1 MINNVSWK
9 KVVPHL
15 IAIAVFLLVSVFFCK
30 PVLEGKVLYQSD
42 MIGTRGMVQNSL
54 EYHEKYGTYP
64 LWNPNLFSGMPN
76 YQVLIK
82 VKSALPNM
90 HKVFSLGLPDPISF
104 FFAACLC
111 FYILCMVFGVNSI
124 VAIFGAL
131 AYAFAAYNPVI
142 IVVGHVT
149 KMLAIAYMPLLLAG
163 ILLVYQKKY
172 WLGLALTTFGAYM
185 EVSANHPQVNYYL
198 LIMIAAITVGYLI
211 KWIKAKEYKH
221 IGIAALIVIISGA
234 VGAAVSAT
242 LLMTTKEYA
251 QYTMRGGKNIDIKG
265 NSVRAAKTNGLDA
278 NYAFSYSMNMAEP
291 LVMMMPKAFGESSG
305 KTLGADSKTAE
316 KLSSI
321 GVPESQADQF
331 AANLPAYWGGMSTP
345 GEMTAG
351 PPYSGAIVCIL
362 ALLGFVLVKGPLRWG
377 LLAAAVIGIVLS
389 WGKYFPGV
397 NLFLLEHLPLYNKFR
412 APSMALVIDQ
422 FVLPVMAVL
431 AAQFLFFTKDCK
443 TIVKDN
449 FKKISYTLG
458 GLILFLLLLYIGMSY
473 VSPGDSFIAEQLK
486 ANNMQDEMVRAI
498 FSGLQ
503 SDRKAMFGA
512 QVLRTAGFALFLLV
526 VLWLFV
532 KNIIKP
538 IVAILAIIAVSTI
551 DLLAFDAKYMND
563 DNYVTADDMQSQ
575 SFQPTPIDEQ
585 ILKDKDPDFRVF
597 NMAADTYNESRTSY
611 YFKSVGGY
619 NPAKLRLYQDVIERY
634 LSGRPDSGVLNAL
647 NTKYIIAQN
656 PNAQSPVLIP
666 NPSAYGSVWFV
677 KHIKVVKDDVDELQ
691 AIGATRL
698 KDTAV
703 VQQSFA
709 ANAGAP
715 QWDSTAIIK
724 LTQFDNDTMRY
735 ESNSA
740 SPQFAVFSEIYYPA
754 GWNAYIDGKKADYVK
769 ADYMLRGLSVPAG
782 NHKITFIF
790 EPETYKRGNQI
801 SFTASILVYVFTF
814 GGFFMAWYD
823 KRKKKVS
830 A

>member
-1 MINNVSWK
+1 MINNISWK

-15 IAIAVFLLVSVFFCK
+15 IAIAVFLLVSVLLCK
-30 PVLEGKVLYQSD
+30 PALEGKVLYQSD
-42 MIGTRGMVQNSL
+42 MVGAKGMIQNSL
-54 EYHEKYGTYP
+54 EYHDKYGTYP

-76 YQVLIK
+76 YQVLIQ

-90 HKVFSLGLPDPISF
+90 HKVFSLGLPDPMSY

-111 FYILCMVFGVNSI
+111 FYILCMVFGINSI

-131 AYAFAAYNPVI
+131 AYAFASYNPVI
-142 IVVGHVT
+142 IVVGHIT

-163 ILLVYQKKY
+163 ILLVYRKKY
-172 WLGLALTTFGAYM
+172 WLGLAVTTFGAYM
-185 EVSANHPQVNYYL
+185 EVSANHPQISYYL
-198 LIMIAAITVGYLI
+198 LIVIAAITAGYLV
-211 KWIKAKEYKH
+211 KWIKSKEYKH
-221 IGIAALIVIISGA
+221 IGIAALIVIVSGA

-251 QYTMRGGKNIDIKG
+251 QYTMRGGKNLEIKG
-265 NSVRAAKTNGLDA
+265 NTVEAAKTTGLDDS
-278 NYAFSYSMNMAEP
+278 YAFSYSMSMAEP

-305 KTLGADSKTAE
+305 KTLGADSKTAQ
-316 KLSSI
+316 KLSSL

-331 AANLPAYWGGMSTP
+331 AGNLPAYWGGMSGP

-397 NLFLLEHLPLYNKFR
+397 NLFLLHHLPLYNKFR
-412 APSMALVIDQ
+412 APSMALVMDQ
-422 FVLPVMAVL
+422 FVLPLTAVL

-443 TIVKDN
+443 AVVKDN
-449 FKKISYTLG
+449 FKKICYTLG
-458 GLILFLLLLYIGMSY
+458 SLVLFLLLLYVGMSY
-473 VSPGDSFIAEQLK
+473 TSPGDSFMAEQLK
-486 ANNMQDEMVRAI
+486 ANNMQGEMVRAI

-503 SDRKAMFGA
+503 SDRQAMFGS
-512 QVLRTAGFALFLLV
+512 QVLRTVGFVLFVLL

-532 KNIIKP
+532 KSIIKP
-538 IVAILAIIAVSTI
+538 VVAILAIGAVSTI
-551 DLLAFDAKYMND
+551 DLLAFDAKYMNE
-563 DNYVTADDMQSQ
+563 DNYVTADDIQSQ

-597 NMAADTYNESRTSY
+597 NMASNTFNESRTSY

-634 LSGRPDSGVLNAL
+634 LGDKPDTAVLDAL

-677 KHIKVVKDDVDELQ
+677 KHIKVVKDDADELQ
-691 AIGATRL
+691 SIGKTDL

-709 ANAGAP
+709 AKAYAP
-715 QWDSTAIIK
+715 KWDSAATIK

-740 SPQFAVFSEIYYPA
+740 TPQFAVFSEIYYPA
-754 GWNAYIDGKKADYVK
+754 GWNAYIDGKKTDYVK

-782 NHKITFIF
+782 DHKITFVF
-790 EPETYKRGNQI
+790 EPETYKRGNQV
-801 SFTASILVYVFTF
+801 SFAASILVYVFTL

-823 KRKKKVS
+823 KRKKKES